1 MGIRIILQDDATI
14 LREVAQPVVAF
25 DHLLRELAE
34 DMLETMAA
42 AKGIGLAAPQVNVP
56 TRLIVARFQ
65 GRQLVMCNPTVLRRS
80 GQRRGIE
87 GCLSVQRG
95 RIERVVVRAAS
106 VYVSYQELTGVRGT
120 TCASDQM
127 AAILQHE
134 MDHLDGVLFL
144 DRAASALV
152 APMVPA

>member
-1 MGIRIILQDDATI
+1 MSVRVIQQDDATI
-14 LREVAQPVVAF
+14 LRRVAQPVVAF

-56 TRLIVARFQ
+56 ARLIVARFQ
-65 GRQLVMCNPTVLRRS
+65 GRQLVMCNPTLLRRS

-95 RIERVVVRAAS
+95 SFERVVVRAAS
-106 VYVSYQELTGVRGT
+106 VYVGYQDLTGARRT
-120 TCASDQM
+120 TRASDQM

-134 MDHLDGVLFL
+134 IDHLDGVLFL
-144 DRAASALV
+144 DRAASAFV
-152 APMVPA
+152 ARVPA